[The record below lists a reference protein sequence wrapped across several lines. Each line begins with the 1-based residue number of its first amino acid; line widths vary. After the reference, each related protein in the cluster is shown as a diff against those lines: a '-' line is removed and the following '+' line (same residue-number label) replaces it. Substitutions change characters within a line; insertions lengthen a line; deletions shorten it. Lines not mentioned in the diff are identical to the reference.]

1 MLWSLAYL
9 VVRRLF
15 ELMMLCC
22 RSPRSK
28 ELEILVLRHELSIL
42 RRHPQRPQLQEAD
55 RLFLAA
61 LSRALPRRAW
71 SAFSVSPRTLLRWHQ
86 RLVARR
92 WTYPHRGP
100 GRPPVDREL
109 QALVVRMARENPTWG
124 YRRIVGEL
132 SGLGFSV
139 SASSVR
145 AILIRH
151 RLPPAPERDGLSW
164 RLFLRQQ
171 AATMLACDFLTVET
185 VWLTRIYVLFF
196 VSLERRRVE
205 FVASTSNPDGRWI
218 AQQARNLLMLLA
230 DREQSFQFLLH
241 DRDSKF
247 SRAFD
252 EVLRSEGMKIIRT
265 PIRAP
270 NANAYAERWVGT
282 LRRECLDRIL
292 IINRHQLEHV
302 LRIYTAHYNRHWP
315 HRSLSLQPSDEQP
328 TATVPIPARR
338 IHKHEVLGG
347 LVNEYKAAA

>member
-1 MLWSLAYL
+1 
-9 VVRRLF
+9 VVVCRLF
-15 ELMMLCC
+15 ELVVLCC

-28 ELEILVLRHELSIL
+28 ELEILVLRHELSIM
-42 RRHPQRPQLQEAD
+42 RRQVKRPQLQEAD
-55 RLFLAA
+55 RLLLAA
-61 LSRALPRRAW
+61 LSRGLPRRAW

-92 WTYPHRGP
+92 WTYAHRPP
-100 GRPPVDREL
+100 GRPRVNREVE
-109 QALVVRMARENPTWG
+109 ALVVRLARDNPSWG

-132 SGLGFSV
+132 RGLNITV

-171 AATMLACDFLTVET
+171 ASTMLACDFLTVET

-205 FVASTSNPDGRWI
+205 FVASTSSPDGRWA
-218 AQQARNLLMLLA
+218 AQQARNLLMLLS
-230 DREQSFQFLLH
+230 DREQSFRFLLH
-241 DRDSKF
+241 DRDSKLGGG
-247 SRAFD
+247 FD
-252 EVLRSEGMKIIRT
+252 EVFRSEGLRIIRT
-265 PIRAP
+265 PVRAP

-292 IINRHQLEHV
+292 ILNRRHLDHV
-302 LRIYTAHYNRHWP
+302 LRVSTAH
-315 HRSLSLQPSDEQP
+315 
-328 TATVPIPARR
+328 
-338 IHKHEVLGG
+338 
-347 LVNEYKAAA
+347 

>member
-1 MLWSLAYL
+1 VLWSLAY
-9 VVRRLF
+9 VVVCRLF
-15 ELMMLCC
+15 ELVVLCC

-28 ELEILVLRHELSIL
+28 ELEILVLRHELSIM
-42 RRHPQRPQLQEAD
+42 RRQVKRPQLQEAD
-55 RLFLAA
+55 RLLLAA
-61 LSRALPRRAW
+61 LSRGLPRRAW

-92 WTYPHRGP
+92 WTYAHRPP
-100 GRPPVDREL
+100 GRPRVNREVE
-109 QALVVRMARENPTWG
+109 ALVVRLARDNPSWG

-132 SGLGFSV
+132 RGLNITV

-171 AATMLACDFLTVET
+171 ASTMLACDFLTVET

-205 FVASTSNPDGRWI
+205 FVASTSSPDGRWA
-218 AQQARNLLMLLA
+218 AQQARNLLMLLS
-230 DREQSFQFLLH
+230 DREQSFRFLLH
-241 DRDSKF
+241 DRDSKLGGG
-247 SRAFD
+247 FD
-252 EVLRSEGMKIIRT
+252 EVFRSEGLRIIRT
-265 PIRAP
+265 PVRAP

-292 IINRHQLEHV
+292 ILNRRHLDHV
-302 LRIYTAHYNRHWP
+302 LRVSTDH
-315 HRSLSLQPSDEQP
+315 
-328 TATVPIPARR
+328 
-338 IHKHEVLGG
+338 
-347 LVNEYKAAA
+347 